1 MVKTVALSRPRPSSE
16 LSARSMLCSD
26 FGPTGGRPPMKSTI
40 QGCRWSAARAPRV
53 SARRSVRQSPDGS
66 GVSCSPWTES
76 IMRSSS
82 SSLDATCQ
90 YSDIV
95 PALSS
100 RAIRRM
106 LIASGP
112 SASATLIAART
123 ISSRDSAA
131 ARRGTCRAPRF
142 MSSSTCRRSRVAWR
156 SSGRKARNGAQS
168 SSSSATVTPS
178 WPAAP
183 PRRLRSWRGPAA
195 DTSAAAAAPARAGA
209 CAAALSPG
217 PWPSLA
223 CVPYIVLLSYSA
235 RTSTS
240 YDNAGRDGMAEI
252 PAIETERLAK
262 SFGSTQA
269 LSGLDLT
276 VPQGGILGLLGP
288 NGAGKTTAVRVLT
301 TLLRPDE
308 GQARVLGF
316 DVVREAAE
324 VRHHIGLTGQY
335 AALDD
340 YLTGR
345 ANLVMIGQ
353 LGRLSR
359 SQASRRASEL
369 LDRFGLT
376 GAAGRAVKNYSG
388 GMRRRLDLAASLIG
402 RPEVLFLDEPTTGLD
417 PNSRAVMWEIIRELA
432 AEGTTL
438 LLTTQYLDEADQLA
452 NQVAVIDAGRVVAEG
467 TPDQLKA
474 KVGED
479 RIAVQ
484 LARGSDLAAAV
495 AVVRAQTTGPVEAD
509 PGQLL
514 VTAQMPARD
523 GITTDVVR
531 ALDTAGVRVSDVTL
545 RRSSLDDVFM
555 ILTGHR
561 AAPEPMPADGD
572 AGPEAMTEQGG

>member
-16 LSARSMLCSD
+16 PSARSMFCSAL
-26 FGPTGGRPPMKSTI
+26 GPTGGRPTMKSTI
-40 QGCRWSAARAPRV
+40 QGWRWSTARALRV
-53 SARRSVRQSPDGS
+53 IARRSDRQSPDGS
-66 GVSCSPWTES
+66 GASCSPWAAS

-106 LIASGP
+106 LTASGP
-112 SASATLIAART
+112 SASATLIAVRT

-142 MSSSTCRRSRVAWR
+142 MSSSTCRRRRAACR
-156 SSGRKARNGAQS
+156 SSGRKARKGAQS

-178 WPAAP
+178 WHARPSAQAPQP
-183 PRRLRSWRGPAA
+183 PRPEADPSAAVAITARTEACVAAVPPAGRGGPACF
-195 DTSAAAAAPARAGA
+195 S
-209 CAAALSPG
+209 
-217 PWPSLA
+217 
-223 CVPYIVLLSYSA
+223 YIVLLSYSA
-235 RTSTS
+235 RIVRRTRN
-240 YDNAGRDGMAEI
+240 DRRDGMGEI
-252 PAIETERLAK
+252 PAIETERLTK

-276 VPQGGILGLLGP
+276 VQQGGILGLLGP

-301 TLLRPDE
+301 TLLRPDA
-308 GQARVLGF
+308 GRARVLGF

-359 SQASRRASEL
+359 PQASRRASEL
-369 LDRFGLT
+369 LDRFELT
-376 GAAGRAVKNYSG
+376 EAAGRAVKTYSG

-432 AEGTTL
+432 ADGTTL

-452 NQVAVIDAGRVVAEG
+452 SQGGVIDAGRVIAEG
-467 TPDQLKA
+467 APDQRKA
-474 KVGED
+474 KIGED
-479 RIAVQ
+479 RIAVR
-484 LARGSDLAAAV
+484 LVPGSDVAAAAAAV
-495 AVVRAQTTGPVEAD
+495 QAQTTGSVDAD
-509 PGQLL
+509 PEQLL

-523 GITTDVVR
+523 GVTTDVVR
-531 ALDTAGVRVSDVTL
+531 ALDAAGIRVTDVTL
-545 RRSSLDDVFM
+545 RRSSLEDVFM

-561 AAPEPMPADGD
+561 AAPEPA
-572 AGPEAMTEQGG
+572 EQGGAAA